1 MYTERSVRGGVI
13 LSGTHP
19 EFAPHLLHPRD
30 EDGAGYFIVVDT
42 LRAYDH
48 NKKVFMRDCLK
59 KLGLRVAESVDTTI
73 QELHQ
78 CMLCLRSRIKLGM
91 YT

>member
-1 MYTERSVRGGVI
+1 M
-13 LSGTHP
+13 
-19 EFAPHLLHPRD
+19 
-30 EDGAGYFIVVDT
+30 VDT

-73 QELHQ
+73 PRVTP
-78 CMLCLRSRIKLGM
+78 MYVCLRSRIKLGM